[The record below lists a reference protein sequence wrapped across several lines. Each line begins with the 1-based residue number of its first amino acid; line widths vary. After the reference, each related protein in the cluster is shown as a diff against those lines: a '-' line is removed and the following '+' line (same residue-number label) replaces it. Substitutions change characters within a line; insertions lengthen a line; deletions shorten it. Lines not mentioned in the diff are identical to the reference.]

1 MSLYFLGTRDHMLR
15 ADMGGP
21 HAATPVSVA
30 VSGLLKLAG
39 ALTPKDSG
47 AFLNLQGERIPW

>member
-1 MSLYFLGTRDHMLR
+1 MRR

-21 HAATPVSVA
+21 HAATPVSEGVR
-30 VSGLLKLAG
+30 GLLKLAG